1 MRRPIRVQMLL
12 TDGFGGFGGISKFN
26 RDFLAALDASPL
38 VQMVHALPRLMIEP
52 IQEVIPEAVIYH
64 RRAARGRVAFVKVLL
79 GQLLWGERMDLV
91 ICGHL
96 NLLPLAWLAA
106 IYHKARLVLVVH
118 GYEAF
123 VPSSRTL
130 SNLLVSRIDA
140 FISVSR
146 YSRDRFARWSK
157 VPSERGCIL
166 PNCVDVSR
174 FRPSERDPHLVERY
188 GLQSKKVMLTVG
200 RMAAEERYKGF
211 DEVINVMPRLLRRFP
226 GLRYVIVGDGS
237 DRGRLEAKVK
247 AFDLTKYVI
256 FAGHVSEAEKVAHY
270 NLADVYV
277 MPSYGEGFGITL
289 IEAAACGIPIVGSSA
304 DGSRDALL
312 DGALGYLVDPRSPDE
327 LIEAI
332 TTIMNTGRSRVRNGL
347 IETFDRDRFRAR
359 VSDWMSEQIGLAAA

>member
-26 RDFLAALDASPL
+26 RDFLAALDASPS
-38 VQMVHALPRLMIEP
+38 VQMVHALPRLIIEP
-52 IQEVIPEAVIYH
+52 IQDVIPETIIYH
-64 RRAARGRVAFVKVLL
+64 RRAARGRVAFMKVLL
-79 GQLLWGERMDLV
+79 DQLLWGERMDLV

-106 IYHKARLVLVVH
+106 RYQRARLVLVVH

-123 VPSSRTL
+123 VPSSRKL

-140 FISVSR
+140 FIAVSR
-146 YSRDRFARWSK
+146 YSRDRFVQWSK
-157 VPSERGCIL
+157 ISSERGCIL
-166 PNCVDVSR
+166 PNCVDVVR
-174 FRPSERDPHLVERY
+174 FRPLERDPNLVERY
-188 GLQSKKVMLTVG
+188 GLQSKKVVLTVG

-226 GLRYVIVGDGS
+226 DLRYVIVGDGS

-247 AFDLTKYVI
+247 AFDLTRSVI
-256 FAGHVSEAEKVAHY
+256 FAGHVPEAEKVAYY
-270 NLADVYV
+270 NLADIYV
-277 MPSYGEGFGITL
+277 MPSYGEGFGIAL

-304 DGSRDALL
+304 DGSREALL
-312 DGALGYLVDPRSPDE
+312 DGTLGRMVDPRSPDE

-332 TTIMNTGRSRVRNGL
+332 TSILNTRQPRVRNSL
-347 IETFDRDRFRAR
+347 IETFDTGRFRAR
-359 VSDWMSEQIGLAAA
+359 VSDWMSKQSRLALA